1 MIFVIREF
9 KETDNQG
16 LIFLLEEQFKE
27 TPSNRLEKRVIS
39 CLNAMGAKTS
49 TLLVAHSSN
58 NGIIG
63 YILIQWIHEL
73 WADFPEAFI
82 SSLFV
87 QEEWRLKGLGNSL
100 LEAAIQEAQKRS
112 CARIFLENNRNNPMY
127 HKNFYAKRGWKEKED
142 ISVFE
147 YPQNR

>member
-1 MIFVIREF
+1 MFVIREF
-9 KETDNQG
+9 KEPDSQG
-16 LIFLLEEQFKE
+16 LIFLLREQFKE
-27 TPSNRLEKRVIS
+27 TPASRLEKRVIS
-39 CLNAMGAKTS
+39 CLNALEAKAS
-49 TLLVAHSSN
+49 TLLIAHSSN
-58 NGIIG
+58 HAIIG

-73 WADFPEAFI
+73 WADSSEAFI

-87 QEEWRLKGLGNSL
+87 QEEWRLKGVGNNL

-112 CARIFLENNRNNPMY
+112 CARIFLENNCNSLMY
-127 HKNFYAKRGWKEKED
+127 RKNFYAKRGWKEKED